1 MNQEPPP
8 DKGRIFTERLL
19 RWFKNHGRRFPWRET
34 DDPYRIFVAEF
45 MLQRTG
51 APQVVPVYQ
60 QFLESFPTLSSA
72 AAASERELRDMLFP
86 LGRVERYLTLAA
98 AFRAIMGDFSGQIPS
113 ELHELR
119 SIPGI
124 GQYTARAILCFVYNQ
139 RVGLLDPNIYR
150 LASRVLSL
158 TTEKRRPRADR
169 TLWESLDAL
178 LPHEQFRELN
188 LAMLDYGTLVCRAR
202 NPRCDE
208 CILWRIC
215 TNPKR
220 DDPDAGFTFI
230 DLFCGAGGLAEGFRQ
245 AGFRSV
251 FAVELD
257 RHAAETYRTNFG
269 DHVFEGDIA
278 ALSNIPVDADV
289 VIGGPPCQGFSALGK
304 MFPTANHTVLNGLWK
319 EFVRVVELVSPKAL
333 VIENVP
339 SFLRSPQYRALRE
352 RVEQLGYQLAAGVLN
367 AAHFGVPQRRKRG
380 FIIGLKGARPHLPE
394 PSGQRSTVRDAIGD
408 LPLEPDGLDWH
419 IGRNPT
425 ARSIERYRCIPPGG
439 NRFDLI
445 EKRPDI
451 TPRCWL
457 EKPTGSTD
465 VFGRLEWDKPALT
478 IRTEFFK
485 PEKGRYLHPE
495 ADRALTHREAAR
507 LQTFPDD
514 FVFVGGKAA
523 VAEQIGNAVPPQLAK
538 AVAEC
543 LLEVLV
549 GPESAQG

>member
-1 MNQEPPP
+1 MNEQPAAN
-8 DKGRIFTERLL
+8 KVRIFAERLL
-19 RWFKNHGRRFPWRET
+19 RWFKKHGRRFPWRET
-34 DDPYRIFVAEF
+34 DDPYRIFIAEF

-60 QFLESFPTLSSA
+60 RFLELFPTLASA
-72 AAASERELRDMLFP
+72 AAASERELKDVLFP
-86 LGRVERYLTLAA
+86 LGRIGRYRTLAE
-98 AFRAIMGDFSGQIPS
+98 AFRILMRDFSGRIPS
-113 ELHELR
+113 KLR
-119 SIPGI
+119 DLKKVPGI
-124 GQYTARAILCFVYNQ
+124 GKYTARAILCFAYNQ
-139 RVGLLDPNIYR
+139 RVALLDPNIYR
-150 LASRVLSL
+150 LASRVLGL
-158 TTEKRRPRADR
+158 ATEKRRPRADR
-169 TLWESLDAL
+169 MLWESLDAL
-178 LPHEQFRELN
+178 LPYEHFREVN
-188 LAMLDYGTLVCRAR
+188 LAMLDHGTLVCRAR

-215 TNPKR
+215 TDPQR

-257 RHAAETYRTNFG
+257 HHAAETYRTNFG

-278 ALSNIPVDADV
+278 ALSIIPVDADV

-304 MFPTANHTVLNGLWK
+304 MSPSTKHTALNGLWR
-319 EFVRVVELVSPKAL
+319 EFMRIVELVSPKAL

-339 SFLRSPQYRALRE
+339 SFLRSTQYHALKE
-352 RVEQLGYQLAAGVLN
+352 RVEQLGYQLAAGILN
-367 AAHFGVPQRRKRG
+367 AAHFGVPQQRKRG
-380 FIIGLKGARPHLPE
+380 FIIGLKGASPRLPE
-394 PSGQRSTVRDAIGD
+394 ASGQCRTVRDAIGD

-425 ARSIERYRCIPPGG
+425 VESIERYRCIPRGG
-439 NRFDLI
+439 NRFDLM
-445 EKRPDI
+445 EQRPDI

-514 FVFVGGKAA
+514 FVFVGSKTA
-523 VAEQIGNAVPPQLAK
+523 VAKQIGNAVPPRLAK
-538 AVAEC
+538 AVAKC

-549 GPESAQG
+549 GWPAAQE